1 MGPQLTNNKAHNVT
15 RYDGMIMVGPLGP
28 RARAPVPWSFV
39 APRACAV
46 VAFVR
51 PRFGS
56 APVEWHLA
64 IVVAYYVVGKRC
76 RLGRGTI
83 HQHAYVSIRCD
94 CCARAASGHAV
105 AAPPISVMKSR
116 RPHSITSSARASK
129 VGGTVRPSAFAVLR
143 LSTKSYLIGV
153 CTGRAGGLSPLRMR
167 ST

>member
-1 MGPQLTNNKAHNVT
+1 MTPTDSRTVGPQLTSNKAHKVT
-15 RYDGMIMVGPLGP
+15 MYDGMIMVVPLVP
-28 RARAPVPWSFV
+28 RARVPVPWSFV
-39 APRACAV
+39 APRVCAV

-64 IVVAYYVVGKRC
+64 IVVAYYVVGKRS

-94 CCARAASGHAV
+94 CCARAASGQAA

-116 RPHSITSSARASK
+116 RFIRSPRQR
-129 VGGTVRPSAFAVLR
+129 VQGPLMEYR
-143 LSTKSYLIGV
+143 
-153 CTGRAGGLSPLRMR
+153 GRSPLQP
-167 ST
+167 